1 MTCGPN
7 HIHQALSVQ
16 CPSSPPDTALCI
28 PLSSRTWLT
37 CLLPTQKQ
45 IHAFFLTRSLQV
57 AALLTLCSLHSS
69 TELAPPLKAY
79 NCGHL
84 CSYRPASLDQVSIP
98 HYLYSSS
105 QTPKIPS
112 LICHP
117 PWKGIFHEIKEK
129 SREWPLVN
137 PTHTRTQKSRHHS
150 WGKGGRER
158 EMEEGRNEQ
167 RKLSASNILTQLWKK
182 HWA

>member
-1 MTCGPN
+1 MSFQSSRHSPLHSPLITYMTHMPASHSETNPCLFSHPQSSSGGPPHSLQPPQLN
-7 HIHQALSVQ
+7 WVS
-16 CPSSPPDTALCI
+16 PSS
-28 PLSSRTWLT
+28 
-37 CLLPTQKQ
+37 
-45 IHAFFLTRSLQV
+45 
-57 AALLTLCSLHSS
+57 
-69 TELAPPLKAY
+69 EKAC